1 MSILFPSII
10 RCLNWQR
17 WYCFRLKQ
25 CHMLNLLYVYKQ
37 FCPET
42 SVFHI
47 NANVICEMRS
57 ILSSLSN
64 SAGIVYV
71 VDRPKRNVIYIQKL
85 VKQQLTVG
93 VVCSNL
99 YRQRVNTFWANS
111 SDSMCDRALYMK
123 MTRGTNLMQ
132 QLLFIIINNSTCF
145 GHLYVHLQE
154 CRLCT
159 AACGVQH

>member
-1 MSILFPSII
+1 
-10 RCLNWQR
+10 
-17 WYCFRLKQ
+17 
-25 CHMLNLLYVYKQ
+25 MLNLLYVYKQ

-99 YRQRVNTFWANS
+99 YRQRVNTF
-111 SDSMCDRALYMK
+111 
-123 MTRGTNLMQ
+123 
-132 QLLFIIINNSTCF
+132 
-145 GHLYVHLQE
+145 
-154 CRLCT
+154 
-159 AACGVQH
+159 